1 MYEIPSFCASFMA
14 QSNKPSN
21 DLVFPSKE
29 RYEYNQKT
37 DRACHGKSTAHG
49 GRTHGTKIVPT
60 PSSSVRRKH
69 IPESIQRLLRQ
80 TCERLRSFRLLD
92 NKYTSQLPANP
103 PDSKL
108 SGATRTQSS
117 CAQGSRSTKEHPIFA
132 RQSTRGERKSK

>member
-108 SGATRTQSS
+108 SGATRTQVLVRTRLTLYHGASD
-117 CAQGSRSTKEHPIFA
+117 IA